1 MQSMKLIFPFT
12 AIAVMLALLP
22 AFGFVS
28 ELDLWEWVEGR
39 PLPNGWTHGS
49 LEKGN
54 GGAYF
59 NGGSD
64 WLMSP
69 VFDGAIRTVTL
80 EIYTTV
86 PSTEKKLYLF
96 PIANGVTNENGMGVN
111 PTASKVYTIQ
121 EFLLTDVDAG
131 ANQFVLKFKADGRD
145 CNWWVRRITVCYGDV
160 ETDTED
166 GSSPRHWSLAAFAP
180 KPGYRVAD
188 LAALQNARPD
198 TTNPWRNGITV
209 DGFHA
214 FSNEG
219 ACTKIGVGNPSS
231 TYSGLYVIV
240 TNDENGPLRAL
251 SMLGTSGSAMELML
265 PIALDTASP
274 VRRLS
279 VDYRVWELANGKSS
293 SLSFSY
299 RTLEDLETMNVK
311 DAVWTSVSNA
321 VWETGDEDVVR
332 TVDLPKK
339 DVRGAEFVCL
349 RWSVPEK
356 ASSSIIGISNV
367 RVSAEVGSSGFAVI
381 VK

>member
-1 MQSMKLIFPFT
+1 MVAF
-12 AIAVMLALLP
+12 LP
-22 AFGFVS
+22 AFGFMA

-39 PLPNGWTHGS
+39 PLPNGWTHDS

-59 NGGSD
+59 NGGDD

-80 EIYTTV
+80 EIHTTV

-96 PIANGVTNENGMGVN
+96 PIANGITNESGMAVN
-111 PTASKVYTIQ
+111 PTASQAYETQ
-121 EFLLTDVDAG
+121 EFSLADIDAA
-131 ANQFVLKFKADGRD
+131 ANQFVLKFKADGRN
-145 CNWWVRRITVCYGDV
+145 CNWWVRRITVRYGDAG
-160 ETDTED
+160 TDTED
-166 GSSPRHWSLAAFAP
+166 SSPPRHWSLAAFAP

-188 LAALQNARPD
+188 LAALQNAKPD
-198 TTNPWRNGITV
+198 TANPWRNGITV

-214 FSNEG
+214 FSDEG

-265 PIALDTASP
+265 PIALDTVSP
-274 VRRLS
+274 VERLS

-293 SLSFSY
+293 TLSFSY
-299 RTLEDLETMNVK
+299 RTLDDLGTMNAK

-321 VWETGDEDVVR
+321 VWETGDKDVVR

-339 DVRGAEFVCL
+339 NVCGAEFVCL
-349 RWSVPEK
+349 RWSVPK
-356 ASSSIIGISNV
+356 KGSSPIIGISNV
-367 RVSAEVGSSGFAVI
+367 RVSAEIEPSGFAII